1 MKFQE
6 FIQAS
11 EQLIETLDCQA
22 TAKDARFIIRK
33 IENQVISEQGKPL
46 RDWSQQEHEAA
57 IKKASFHF
65 DNCNIDRIVSEQ
77 E

>member
-1 MKFQE
+1 MRFQD

-11 EQLIETLDCQA
+11 EQLTETLDCQA
-22 TAKDARFIIRK
+22 TAKNARFLIRK
-33 IENQVISEQGKPL
+33 IENKVIREQNKPL
-46 RDWSQQEHEAA
+46 QEWSQHEHANA

-65 DNCNIDRIVSEQ
+65 DMCNVEHVVP

>member
-1 MKFQE
+1 MKFQD

-11 EQLIETLDCQA
+11 EQLTETLDCQA
-22 TAKDARFIIRK
+22 TAKHVRFLIRK
-33 IENQVISEQGKPL
+33 IENNVIREQNKPM
-46 RDWSQQEHEAA
+46 RDWSQQEHANA

-65 DNCNIDRIVSEQ
+65 DMCNVEHVVL

>member
-11 EQLIETLDCQA
+11 EQLTETLDCQA
-22 TAKDARFIIRK
+22 TAKHVRFLIRK
-33 IENQVISEQGKPL
+33 IENNVIREQNKPL
-46 RDWSQQEHEAA
+46 QDWSQQEHEAA
-57 IKKASFHF
+57 IKKASLHF
-65 DNCNIDRIVSEQ
+65 DNCNIDRIAPEQ

>member
-11 EQLIETLDCQA
+11 EQLTETLDCQA
-22 TAKDARFIIRK
+22 TAKNARFLIRK
-33 IENQVISEQGKPL
+33 IENKVIGEQNKPL
-46 RDWSQQEHEAA
+46 QEWSQQEHANA

-65 DNCNIDRIVSEQ
+65 DMCNVEHVVSE
-77 E
+77 